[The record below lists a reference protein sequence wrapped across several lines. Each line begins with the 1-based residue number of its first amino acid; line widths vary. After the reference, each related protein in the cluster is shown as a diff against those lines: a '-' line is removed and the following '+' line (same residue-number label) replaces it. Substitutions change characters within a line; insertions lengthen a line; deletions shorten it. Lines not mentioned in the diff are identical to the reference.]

1 MSPSAILR
9 FLFSPFG
16 RLARLPFLGV
26 LAWSLT
32 VSLAMAIVQKITAD
46 PFEDPLVL
54 TPRSTLFLVAAIAL
68 ILWPLVAGVA
78 RRLHDLNVS
87 GWWVLPVFA
96 TPLIGLIQEG
106 ALNLPQYDAGWTDG
120 FARAYQYAALIS
132 PIYFGTMILLL
143 CVIPSRPSKQT
154 LP

>member
-1 MSPSAILR
+1 MSPFKILR

-26 LAWSLT
+26 LAWCLT
-32 VSLAMAIVQKITAD
+32 VSLVMAIVQQLTAD
-46 PFEDPLVL
+46 PLDDPLLL
-54 TPRSTLFLVAAIAL
+54 TPRSALFLVAAIVI

-106 ALNLPQYDAGWTDG
+106 ALNLPQYDAGWTDA
-120 FARAYQYAALIS
+120 FALAYQYAGLIS
-132 PIYFGTMILLL
+132 PVYFGILILLL
-143 CVIPSRPSKQT
+143 CIVPSRPAKQT